1 MKKVGRYDIISELG
15 RGAMGIVYK
24 ASDPTIDRE
33 VALKVL
39 SLSATKDESGNS
51 AQQMF
56 MREVR
61 AAGRLTHPSI
71 VTIHDAFDD
80 QESQTSCIVMEMVPG
95 ATLEK
100 IIDSGERLSVA
111 ESLSLMRQVADG
123 LDYAHRHQVIHR
135 DLKPANIL
143 VTEDGHAKITD
154 FGIAK
159 VLAREGVARTV
170 GIMGTP
176 SFMSP
181 EQVKGGEIDAR
192 TDIFSL
198 GIMLY
203 TMLTGKKPFVGNTA
217 AVMFQIVYEEPPDTS
232 SMNSELNSSHD
243 YVVKKCLAKDR
254 EKRYTTARELLSDLD
269 DLQYGRAPRSQSAS
283 PAPEAPAPGVDR
295 TMAMSIQDLMR
306 SASAKPTDTQPADAP
321 APPMTP
327 EAPSVDR
334 TMAMP
339 IPSLMKAMPQPV
351 PRPAPPTPPQQAA
364 APLKPPAP
372 PEMPLA
378 ERTMAMPIPKLM
390 KPTPQPV
397 PQPAPPA
404 PPQAAIAPPEPPSAP
419 SIDRTVAMSI
429 PSLMKSV
436 APPPQTAPSP
446 KPPAPPAAP
455 PTDRTMA
462 MSIPSLMK
470 GASQPPAKGVSV
482 APPPPAAPPKPAPAA
497 PAGAELREQTV
508 ARHVPDLS
516 ALQAAPQSP
525 RPRAAT
531 PPPSAPSPMQ
541 QTAVLSVPETS
552 PPPLAAG
559 PQSPPR
565 APATPPAAEQAALAD
580 EALAAPAPAAKSN
593 LIPILASVGAIAL
606 VTVLAWVFF
615 GNRPARTPAPAQQ
628 ASVQAPPAQPETSA
642 PAATANPTTSLPAP
656 AAASKPAT
664 FSSPAPTFPKKPV
677 ISKAKSA
684 AAPAASAPATTSA
697 PPQPEPAAATPQPA
711 TPAPTPTPVA
721 KPAAPKF
728 ANVPRIVQVTCD
740 FGFKEATFTFTSGGQ
755 TLYSDTIKGK
765 RKKGGFLGI
774 KGSYIGNFSHTITVP
789 AGAPEVSVRVEAKEG
804 STDLNK
810 AIKMPAPGGFVPTL
824 AVEVDSDH
832 LSLNWQSA
840 PNPK

>member
-39 SLSATKDESGNS
+39 SFSATKDESGNS

-327 EAPSVDR
+327 EAPPVDR

-404 PPQAAIAPPEPPSAP
+404 PPQVAIAPPEPPSAP

-429 PSLMKSV
+429 PSLMK
-436 APPPQTAPSP
+436 
-446 KPPAPPAAP
+446 
-455 PTDRTMA
+455 
-462 MSIPSLMK
+462 
-470 GASQPPAKGVSV
+470 GASQPPAQGVSV
-482 APPPPAAPPKPAPAA
+482 APPAAPPKPAPAA

-516 ALQAAPQSP
+516 ALPAAPPSP
-525 RPRAAT
+525 PPRAAT
-531 PPPSAPSPMQ
+531 PPPSAPLPMQ
-541 QTAVLSVPETS
+541 QTAVLSVPEIS

-559 PQSPPR
+559 PQAPPR

-593 LIPILASVGAIAL
+593 LIPILASVVAIAL
-606 VTVLAWVFF
+606 VTVLAWVYF

-628 ASVQAPPAQPETSA
+628 ASVQAPPARPETSA
-642 PAATANPTTSLPAP
+642 TTANPTTSLPAP
-656 AAASKPAT
+656 AAASKPAA
-664 FSSPAPTFPKKPV
+664 SSSSAPTVPKKLV
-677 ISKAKSA
+677 IAKPKSA
-684 AAPAASAPATTSA
+684 AAPAAPAPVPTPA
-697 PPQPEPAAATPQPA
+697 PPQPEPAAAPPQPA
-711 TPAPTPTPVA
+711 TPAPTPAPAA
-721 KPAAPKF
+721 KPTAPKF

-774 KGSYIGNFSHTITVP
+774 KGSYIGNFNHTITVP

-840 PNPK
+840 SNPK